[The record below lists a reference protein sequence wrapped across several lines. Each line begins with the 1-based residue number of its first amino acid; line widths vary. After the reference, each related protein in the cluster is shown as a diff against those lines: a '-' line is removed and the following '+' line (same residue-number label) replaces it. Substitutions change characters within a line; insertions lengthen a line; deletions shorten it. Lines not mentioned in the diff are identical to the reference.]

1 MEEDRDTF
9 RTSPDKDIL
18 TSEMGKKFED
28 EAKESKL
35 ISLHGTQDFTADSLC
50 VNQ

>member
-18 TSEMGKKFED
+18 TSEMGKKFEED
-28 EAKESKL
+28 GNEL
-35 ISLHGTQDFTADSLC
+35 MLLSLQGTQDFTADSLY
-50 VNQ
+50 VDQ